1 PFLQSRLE
9 GTNFPTLFVKAFA
22 ENIPLQTGSVNTV
35 VSTWTLCVVKDFE
48 KVLQEVRRVL
58 LPNGSLIFIEHG
70 RAHDALTER
79 FQNVLNPIQKKIA
92 AGCNINRPIAKLIT
106 DSGFSLQELEE
117 GFVSHVRT
125 HSYTYRG

>member
-1 PFLQSRLE
+1 RAEGLVLEIGFGTGLNLPFYSSNVRELMALDPEPELTPFLQSRLE

-58 LPNGSLIFIEHG
+58 LPNGSLI
-70 RAHDALTER
+70 
-79 FQNVLNPIQKKIA
+79 
-92 AGCNINRPIAKLIT
+92 
-106 DSGFSLQELEE
+106 
-117 GFVSHVRT
+117 
-125 HSYTYRG
+125 